1 MDCIFNRQID
11 EVFELSIYVKD
22 SEKNTT
28 RYQQTLKKRRA
39 ESASIHYQTEKPE
52 ISGDLQK
59 SYEIQPLFFE
69 NTQYHFEIQ
78 FRAPIHYAELRHK
91 LVLINDGFRFSQ
103 FANMLVGVINTGN
116 DIGQLNLP
124 IYYEDKV
131 GKDYFITLSFM
142 VLPTKIDLQQD
153 IEPINEAIDGTF
165 PLWRFNLTAKTEQ
178 GAGKTNEKGYFPLF
192 WLAHFQQLQQQF
204 SQALKIIKNSP
215 HNRLQTYSL
224 HQKAERLKGKLSAKQ
239 THRIKNDLAS
249 GLHHKKYAIE
259 KKKLSVNTPENRFIK
274 QVIIETDNKLT
285 QINQTLAKSSK
296 NQLSQAFFDT
306 LNNWQKPLKQFQALS
321 FFNDIGTFK
330 GLEKISLVLQ
340 QKPGYSTI
348 FHVWQELRFY
358 LKVLSHHSLISQKS
372 LSELYEVWCFLVI
385 RRLLIEELGF
395 EEVSSQKAKLMFS
408 EQLDLTMKDGM
419 YGAFHFER
427 PDGLKIKLAHE
438 PIFHQK
444 TEIKS
449 YLNTQKP
456 DILLEVLFP
465 NKQRFIWLFDAKYR
479 LNSDDGEDDLVPD
492 DAINQMHR
500 YRDALVWAKQD
511 EGKSRPVFGAY
522 ALYPGFFDQVNMK
535 NPYQAGI
542 DEVGI
547 GAFALLP
554 SQQNQGAIWLRDF
567 FKAQLGNYLLSSP
580 LIKEEH
586 LFVQEQSRISY
597 TGMKQQLYTD
607 LTMLVSLGHAQEG
620 ENVRSI
626 EYFER
631 FKNGTAKYYHLPQ
644 DTFEMKYKGLQ
655 HIVNEI
661 AFLGLAEQDEQGN
674 KIINKVWQVK
684 RVLLVK
690 RNTLTEAQA
699 GYTSNSER
707 LDYLFELGMA
717 LNLPNSIR
725 NIPLE
730 GFRKSMKLTTLSKIN
745 NETEFN
751 FIEPVYTEFYLEQ
764 IKVR

>member
-1 MDCIFNRQID
+1 M
-11 EVFELSIYVKD
+11 
-22 SEKNTT
+22 
-28 RYQQTLKKRRA
+28 
-39 ESASIHYQTEKPE
+39 
-52 ISGDLQK
+52 
-59 SYEIQPLFFE
+59 
-69 NTQYHFEIQ
+69 
-78 FRAPIHYAELRHK
+78 
-91 LVLINDGFRFSQ
+91 
-103 FANMLVGVINTGN
+103 
-116 DIGQLNLP
+116 
-124 IYYEDKV
+124 
-131 GKDYFITLSFM
+131 
-142 VLPTKIDLQQD
+142 
-153 IEPINEAIDGTF
+153 
-165 PLWRFNLTAKTEQ
+165 
-178 GAGKTNEKGYFPLF
+178 
-192 WLAHFQQLQQQF
+192 
-204 SQALKIIKNSP
+204 
-215 HNRLQTYSL
+215 
-224 HQKAERLKGKLSAKQ
+224 
-239 THRIKNDLAS
+239 
-249 GLHHKKYAIE
+249 
-259 KKKLSVNTPENRFIK
+259 
-274 QVIIETDNKLT
+274 
-285 QINQTLAKSSK
+285 
-296 NQLSQAFFDT
+296 
-306 LNNWQKPLKQFQALS
+306 
-321 FFNDIGTFK
+321 
-330 GLEKISLVLQ
+330 
-340 QKPGYSTI
+340 
-348 FHVWQELRFY
+348 
-358 LKVLSHHSLISQKS
+358 
-372 LSELYEVWCFLVI
+372 WCFLVI

-408 EQLDLTMKDGM
+408 DQLDLTMKDGM

-535 NPYQAGI
+535 NPYQAGV

-580 LIKEEH
+580 LIKEES
-586 LFVQEQSRISY
+586 LFVQEQSRIPY

-620 ENVRSI
+620 ENIRSI
-626 EYFER
+626 EYFEH

-684 RVLLVK
+684 RVSIVK
-690 RNTLTEAQA
+690 RNTLTEEQA
-699 GYTSNSER
+699 GYISDSER
-707 LDYLFELGMA
+707 LDYLFELGIA
-717 LNLPNSIR
+717 LNLPNPIR
-725 NIPLE
+725 NVPLD
-730 GFRKSMKLTTLSKIN
+730 GFRKSMKLTTLAQIN
-745 NETEFN
+745 NVTEFN
-751 FIEPVYTEFYLEQ
+751 SIEPVYTEFYLNQ
-764 IKVR
+764 

>member
-1 MDCIFNRQID
+1 MDCIFNQQID
-11 EVFELSIYVKD
+11 EAFELSIYVKD

-39 ESASIHYQTEKPE
+39 ESASIHYQTEKFE

-69 NTQYHFEIQ
+69 NTQYHFEIL
-78 FRAPIHYAELRHK
+78 FRDPVHYAELRHK
-91 LVLINDGFRFSQ
+91 LVLINDAFRFSQ
-103 FANMLVGVINTGN
+103 VANMLVGVINTRN
-116 DIGQLNLP
+116 DIGQLSLP

-131 GKDYFITLSFM
+131 GKAYSIMLSFM

-153 IEPINEAIDGTF
+153 IEPINEAIDDAF

-178 GAGKTNEKGYFPLF
+178 GIRKTNEKGYFPLF

-215 HNRLQTYSL
+215 HNRLQIYSL

-239 THRIKNDLAS
+239 THRIKNDLAN
-249 GLHHKKYAIE
+249 GLHHKKYAVE
-259 KKKLSVNTPENRFIK
+259 KKKLSVDTSENRFIK
-274 QVIIETDNKLT
+274 QMIIETDNKLT

-348 FHVWQELRFY
+348 FYVWQELRFY

-535 NPYQAGI
+535 NPYQAGV

-554 SQQNQGAIWLRDF
+554 SQQNQGAIWLQDF

-580 LIKEEH
+580 LIKEES
-586 LFVQEQSRISY
+586 LFVQEQSRIPY

-620 ENVRSI
+620 ENIRSI

-661 AFLGLAEQDEQGN
+661 AFFGLAEQDEQGN

-684 RVLLVK
+684 RVSIVK
-690 RNTLTEAQA
+690 RNTLTEEQA
-699 GYTSNSER
+699 GYISDSER
-707 LDYLFELGMA
+707 LDYLFELGIA
-717 LNLPNSIR
+717 LNLPNPIR
-725 NIPLE
+725 NVPLD
-730 GFRKSMKLTTLSKIN
+730 GFRKSMKLTTLAQIN
-745 NETEFN
+745 NVIEFN
-751 FIEPVYTEFYLEQ
+751 SIEPVYTEFYLNQ
-764 IKVR
+764 

>member
-1 MDCIFNRQID
+1 MDCIFNQQID

-28 RYQQTLKKRRA
+28 YYQQTLKKRRA
-39 ESASIHYQTEKPE
+39 ESASIHYQTEKFE

-103 FANMLVGVINTGN
+103 VANMLVGVVNTGN

-131 GKDYFITLSFM
+131 GKGYFITLSFM

-153 IEPINEAIDGTF
+153 IEPINEAIDDAF

-178 GAGKTNEKGYFPLF
+178 GVGKTNEKGYFPLF

-321 FFNDIGTFK
+321 FFNDIGIFK

-408 EQLDLTMKDGM
+408 DQLDLTMKDGM

-492 DAINQMHR
+492 DAIN
-500 YRDALVWAKQD
+500 
-511 EGKSRPVFGAY
+511 
-522 ALYPGFFDQVNMK
+522 
-535 NPYQAGI
+535 
-542 DEVGI
+542 
-547 GAFALLP
+547 
-554 SQQNQGAIWLRDF
+554 
-567 FKAQLGNYLLSSP
+567 
-580 LIKEEH
+580 
-586 LFVQEQSRISY
+586 
-597 TGMKQQLYTD
+597 
-607 LTMLVSLGHAQEG
+607 
-620 ENVRSI
+620 
-626 EYFER
+626 
-631 FKNGTAKYYHLPQ
+631 
-644 DTFEMKYKGLQ
+644 
-655 HIVNEI
+655 
-661 AFLGLAEQDEQGN
+661 
-674 KIINKVWQVK
+674 
-684 RVLLVK
+684 
-690 RNTLTEAQA
+690 
-699 GYTSNSER
+699 
-707 LDYLFELGMA
+707 
-717 LNLPNSIR
+717 
-725 NIPLE
+725 
-730 GFRKSMKLTTLSKIN
+730 
-745 NETEFN
+745 
-751 FIEPVYTEFYLEQ
+751 
-764 IKVR
+764 

>member
-1 MDCIFNRQID
+1 MDCIFNQQID
-11 EVFELSIYVKD
+11 EAFELSIYVKD

-39 ESASIHYQTEKPE
+39 ESSSIHYQTEKFE

-78 FRAPIHYAELRHK
+78 FRASIHYAELRHK

-103 FANMLVGVINTGN
+103 VANMLVGVVNTGN
-116 DIGQLNLP
+116 DIGQLSLP

-131 GKDYFITLSFM
+131 GKGYSITLSFM

-153 IEPINEAIDGTF
+153 IEPINEAIDDAF

-178 GAGKTNEKGYFPLF
+178 GIGKTNEKGYFPLF
-192 WLAHFQQLQQQF
+192 WLTHFQQLQQQF

-215 HNRLQTYSL
+215 HNRLQIYSL

-249 GLHHKKYAIE
+249 GLHHKKYAVE
-259 KKKLSVNTPENRFIK
+259 KKKLSVDTPENRFIK
-274 QVIIETDNKLT
+274 QMIIETDNKLT

-296 NQLSQAFFDT
+296 NQLSQAFFNT

-340 QKPGYSTI
+340 QKPGYSTA
-348 FHVWQELRFY
+348 FHIWQELRFY

-408 EQLDLTMKDGM
+408 DQLDLTMKDGM

-586 LFVQEQSRISY
+586 LFVQEQSRIPY

-620 ENVRSI
+620 ENIRSI

-631 FKNGTAKYYHLPQ
+631 FKNGTAKYYHLPR

-684 RVLLVK
+684 RVSIVK
-690 RNTLTEAQA
+690 RNTLTEEQA
-699 GYTSNSER
+699 GYISDSER
-707 LDYLFELGMA
+707 LDYLFELGIA
-717 LNLPNSIR
+717 LNLSNPIR
-725 NIPLE
+725 NVPLD
-730 GFRKSMKLTTLSKIN
+730 GFRKSMKLTTLAQIN
-745 NETEFN
+745 NVTEFN
-751 FIEPVYTEFYLEQ
+751 SIEPVYTEFYLNQ
-764 IKVR
+764 

>member
-1 MDCIFNRQID
+1 MDCIFNQQID
-11 EVFELSIYVKD
+11 EAFELSIYVKD

-39 ESASIHYQTEKPE
+39 ESASIHYQTEKFE

-69 NTQYHFEIQ
+69 NTQYHFEIL
-78 FRAPIHYAELRHK
+78 FRDPIHYAELRHK
-91 LVLINDGFRFSQ
+91 LVLINDAFRFSQ
-103 FANMLVGVINTGN
+103 VANMLVGVINTGN
-116 DIGQLNLP
+116 DIGQLSLP

-131 GKDYFITLSFM
+131 GKAYSIMLSFM

-153 IEPINEAIDGTF
+153 IEPINEAIDDAF

-178 GAGKTNEKGYFPLF
+178 GIGKTNEKGYFPLF

-215 HNRLQTYSL
+215 HNRLQIYSL

-239 THRIKNDLAS
+239 THRIKNDLVN
-249 GLHHKKYAIE
+249 GLHHKKYAVE
-259 KKKLSVNTPENRFIK
+259 KKKLSVDTPENRFIK
-274 QVIIETDNKLT
+274 QMIIETDNKLT
-285 QINQTLAKSSK
+285 QINQTLSKSSK

-340 QKPGYSTI
+340 QKPGYSTV
-348 FHVWQELRFY
+348 FHIRQELRFY
-358 LKVLSHHSLISQKS
+358 LKVLSHQSLISQKS

-408 EQLDLTMKDGM
+408 DQLDFTMKDGM

-427 PDGLKIKLAHE
+427 HDGLRIKLAHE

-522 ALYPGFFDQVNMK
+522 ALYPGFFNQANMK

-586 LFVQEQSRISY
+586 LFVQEQSRIPY

-644 DTFEMKYKGLQ
+644 NTFEMKYKGLQ

-661 AFLGLAEQDEQGN
+661 AFLGLAEQDKQGN

-684 RVLLVK
+684 RVSIVK
-690 RNTLTEAQA
+690 RNTLTEEQA
-699 GYTSNSER
+699 GYISDSER
-707 LDYLFELGMA
+707 LDYLFELGIA
-717 LNLPNSIR
+717 LNLPNSII

-745 NETEFN
+745 DETEFN

>member
-1 MDCIFNRQID
+1 MDCIFNQQID
-11 EVFELSIYVKD
+11 EAFELSIYVKD

-39 ESASIHYQTEKPE
+39 ETASIHYQTEKFE

-103 FANMLVGVINTGN
+103 VANMLVGVINTGN

-131 GKDYFITLSFM
+131 GKGYFITLSFM

-165 PLWRFNLTAKTEQ
+165 PLWRFNVTAKTEQ

-567 FKAQLGNYLLSSP
+567 FKAQLGNYLLFSP
-580 LIKEEH
+580 LIKEEY
-586 LFVQEQSRISY
+586 LFVQEQSRIPY
-597 TGMKQQLYTD
+597 TGMTQQLYTD
-607 LTMLVSLGHAQEG
+607 LTMLVSLGHAQVG

-661 AFLGLAEQDEQGN
+661 AFLGLVEQDEQGN

-684 RVLLVK
+684 RVSIAK
-690 RNTLTEAQA
+690 RNTLTEEQV
-699 GYTSNSER
+699 GYISDSER
-707 LDYLFELGMA
+707 LDYLFELGIA
-717 LNLPNSIR
+717 LNLSNPIR
-725 NIPLE
+725 NVPLD
-730 GFRKSMKLTTLSKIN
+730 GFRKSMKLTTLAQIN
-745 NETEFN
+745 NVTEFN
-751 FIEPVYTEFYLEQ
+751 SIEPVYTEFYLNQ
-764 IKVR
+764 

>member
-1 MDCIFNRQID
+1 
-11 EVFELSIYVKD
+11 
-22 SEKNTT
+22 
-28 RYQQTLKKRRA
+28 
-39 ESASIHYQTEKPE
+39 
-52 ISGDLQK
+52 
-59 SYEIQPLFFE
+59 
-69 NTQYHFEIQ
+69 
-78 FRAPIHYAELRHK
+78 
-91 LVLINDGFRFSQ
+91 
-103 FANMLVGVINTGN
+103 
-116 DIGQLNLP
+116 
-124 IYYEDKV
+124 
-131 GKDYFITLSFM
+131 M

-153 IEPINEAIDGTF
+153 IEPINEAIDDAF

-178 GAGKTNEKGYFPLF
+178 GIGKTNEKGYFPLF

-204 SQALKIIKNSP
+204 TQALKIIKNSP
-215 HNRLQTYSL
+215 HNRLQIYSL

-239 THRIKNDLAS
+239 THRIKNDLVN
-249 GLHHKKYAIE
+249 GLHHKKYAVE
-259 KKKLSVNTPENRFIK
+259 KKKLSVDTPENRFIK
-274 QVIIETDNKLT
+274 QMIIETDNKLT
-285 QINQTLAKSSK
+285 QINQTLSKSSK

-340 QKPGYSTI
+340 QKPGYSTV
-348 FHVWQELRFY
+348 FHIRQELRFY
-358 LKVLSHHSLISQKS
+358 LKVLSHQSLISQKS

-408 EQLDLTMKDGM
+408 DQLDFTMKDGM

-427 PDGLKIKLAHE
+427 HDGLRIKLAHE

-522 ALYPGFFDQVNMK
+522 ALYPGFFNQANMK

-586 LFVQEQSRISY
+586 LFVQEQSRIPY

-644 DTFEMKYKGLQ
+644 NTFEMKYKGLQ

-661 AFLGLAEQDEQGN
+661 AFLGLAEQDKQGN

-684 RVLLVK
+684 RVSIVK
-690 RNTLTEAQA
+690 RNTLTEEQA
-699 GYTSNSER
+699 GYISDSER
-707 LDYLFELGMA
+707 LDYLFELGIA
-717 LNLPNSIR
+717 LNLPNSII

-745 NETEFN
+745 DETEFN

>member
-1 MDCIFNRQID
+1 MDCIFNQQID
-11 EVFELSIYVKD
+11 EAFELSIYVKD

-39 ESASIHYQTEKPE
+39 ESASIHYQTEKFE

-59 SYEIQPLFFE
+59 SYEIHPLFFE

-78 FRAPIHYAELRHK
+78 FRDPIHYAELRHK
-91 LVLINDGFRFSQ
+91 LVLINDSFRFSQ
-103 FANMLVGVINTGN
+103 VANMLVGVINTGN
-116 DIGQLNLP
+116 DIGQLSLP

-131 GKDYFITLSFM
+131 GKGYSITLSFM

-178 GAGKTNEKGYFPLF
+178 GIGKTNEKGYFPLF

-204 SQALKIIKNSP
+204 TQALKIIKNSP

-249 GLHHKKYAIE
+249 GLHHKKYAVE

-296 NQLSQAFFDT
+296 NQFSKAFFDT

-321 FFNDIGTFK
+321 FFNEIGTFK

-340 QKPGYSTI
+340 QKPGYSTV
-348 FHVWQELRFY
+348 FHIWQELRFY
-358 LKVLSHHSLISQKS
+358 LQALSHQSFIAHKS
-372 LSELYEVWCFLVI
+372 LSELYEVWCFLAI
-385 RRLLIEELGF
+385 RRLLVEELGF
-395 EEVSSQKAKLMFS
+395 EEISSQKAKLMLS
-408 EQLDLTMKDGM
+408 DQLDFTMKDGM

-444 TEIKS
+444 TEIRS

-479 LNSDDGEDDLVPD
+479 LNSDNGEDDLVPD

-522 ALYPGFFDQVNMK
+522 ALYPGFFDQANMK

-586 LFVQEQSRISY
+586 LFVQEQSRIPY

-626 EYFER
+626 EYFAR

-684 RVLLVK
+684 RVSIVK
-690 RNTLTEAQA
+690 RNTLTEEQA
-699 GYTSNSER
+699 GYISDSER
-707 LDYLFELGMA
+707 LDYLFELGIA
-717 LNLPNSIR
+717 LNLPNPIR
-725 NIPLE
+725 NVPLD
-730 GFRKSMKLTTLSKIN
+730 GFRKSMKLTTLAQIN
-745 NETEFN
+745 NVAEFN
-751 FIEPVYTEFYLEQ
+751 SIEPVYTEFYLNQ
-764 IKVR
+764 

>member
-1 MDCIFNRQID
+1 M
-11 EVFELSIYVKD
+11 
-22 SEKNTT
+22 
-28 RYQQTLKKRRA
+28 
-39 ESASIHYQTEKPE
+39 
-52 ISGDLQK
+52 
-59 SYEIQPLFFE
+59 
-69 NTQYHFEIQ
+69 
-78 FRAPIHYAELRHK
+78 
-91 LVLINDGFRFSQ
+91 
-103 FANMLVGVINTGN
+103 
-116 DIGQLNLP
+116 
-124 IYYEDKV
+124 
-131 GKDYFITLSFM
+131 
-142 VLPTKIDLQQD
+142 
-153 IEPINEAIDGTF
+153 
-165 PLWRFNLTAKTEQ
+165 
-178 GAGKTNEKGYFPLF
+178 
-192 WLAHFQQLQQQF
+192 
-204 SQALKIIKNSP
+204 
-215 HNRLQTYSL
+215 
-224 HQKAERLKGKLSAKQ
+224 
-239 THRIKNDLAS
+239 
-249 GLHHKKYAIE
+249 
-259 KKKLSVNTPENRFIK
+259 
-274 QVIIETDNKLT
+274 
-285 QINQTLAKSSK
+285 
-296 NQLSQAFFDT
+296 
-306 LNNWQKPLKQFQALS
+306 
-321 FFNDIGTFK
+321 
-330 GLEKISLVLQ
+330 EKISLVLQ

-408 EQLDLTMKDGM
+408 DQLDLTMKDGM

-580 LIKEEH
+580 LIKEES
-586 LFVQEQSRISY
+586 LFVQEQSRIPY

-620 ENVRSI
+620 ENIRSI

-644 DTFEMKYKGLQ
+644 DTFDMKYKGLQ

-684 RVLLVK
+684 RVSIAK
-690 RNTLTEAQA
+690 RNTLTEEQA
-699 GYTSNSER
+699 GYISDSER
-707 LDYLFELGMA
+707 LDYLFELGIA
-717 LNLPNSIR
+717 LNLSHPIR
-725 NIPLE
+725 NVPLD
-730 GFRKSMKLTTLSKIN
+730 GFRKSMKLTTLAQIN
-745 NETEFN
+745 NVTEFN
-751 FIEPVYTEFYLEQ
+751 SIEPVYTEFYLNQ
-764 IKVR
+764 